1 MSSHP
6 PLKGMLHGW
15 RSNAKIV
22 ALGGAGTV
30 PGMLRDNSPDLF
42 WARAMFWLS
51 LAFAMAL
58 LALALTFIWFVDQ
71 FVDRVKRTRHRLQ
84 R

>member
-1 MSSHP
+1 
-6 PLKGMLHGW
+6 MLETTA
-15 RSNAKIV
+15 R
-22 ALGGAGTV
+22 TFF
-30 PGMLRDNSPDLF
+30 R
-42 WARAMFWLS
+42 ARAMFWLS

>member
-1 MSSHP
+1 
-6 PLKGMLHGW
+6 MLHGW
-15 RSNAKIV
+15 RSNANIL
-22 ALGGAGTV
+22 ALGGAATV
-30 PGMLRDNSPDLF
+30 PGVNSPDLF

-71 FVDRVKRTRHRLQ
+71 FVDRLKRTRHRLQ